1 MTKISI
7 QPLVRRITI
16 GGLVALSTLFVIAQS
31 SPALAHILKIFAEVS
46 GSMII
51 GQGYFSTGTFP
62 VHLPVEV
69 FGPGRQ
75 KVGEVTTDEHGKFSF
90 QPMKRQNYTFVIDA
104 GEGHHAEW
112 TVEADELPTTLSA
125 R

>member
-1 MTKISI
+1 MMRYSSRAA
-7 QPLVRRITI
+7 LAAI
-16 GGLVALSTLFVIAQS
+16 GIAVAFAVG
-31 SPALAHILKIFAEVS
+31 SPAWAHILKVFAEVS
-46 GSMII
+46 GNMIV
-51 GQGYFSTGTFP
+51 GQGYFSTGTYP

-75 KVGEVTTDEHGKFSF
+75 KVGEVTTDEKGKFQF
-90 QPMKRQNYTFVIDA
+90 QPNKRQNYTFVMDA

-112 TVEADELPTTLSA
+112 TVEANELPATLSV